1 MAQNVL
7 STVQFASLQQRVP
20 DLDKISVIKVS
31 LLLTSYF
38 FTYDST
44 KFLDYNAEAYLQK

>member
-1 MAQNVL
+1 VQLVL
-7 STVQFASLQQRVP
+7 PTVLQFASLQQRVTV
-20 DLDKISVIKVS
+20 LDEISVIKVT

-44 KFLDYNAEAYLQK
+44 RFSEYDTEACLQE

>member
-1 MAQNVL
+1 VL
-7 STVQFASLQQRVP
+7 YTVLQFASLQQRVTV
-20 DLDKISVIKVS
+20 LDKILAIKVS

-44 KFLDYNAEAYLQK
+44 RFSEYDAEAYLQE